1 MKRSVL
7 SWGLVCASIV
17 ACSAEAPDDCAF
29 EAQDGS
35 CAVTVSKGGA
45 LECNLD
51 DVALC
56 NTVTTFLDPGQEALG
71 QTSAALVNTGAGP
84 GPGGP
89 VLMPSLVCEPPG
101 TFMCTCCSVKA
112 GCSPCP

>member
-1 MKRSVL
+1 MNQSVL
-7 SWGLVCASIV
+7 SSSLVCLSIV

-35 CAVTVSKGGA
+35 CAVTVSSGGA
-45 LECNLD
+45 LACHLD
-51 DVALC
+51 DEALC
-56 NTVTTFLDPGQEALG
+56 NTVTTFLDDGQDAIG

-84 GPGGP
+84 GPGP

-112 GCSPCP
+112 GCYPCP

>member
-1 MKRSVL
+1 MNQSL
-7 SWGLVCASIV
+7 LWSSLVCVSFL
-17 ACSAEAPDDCAF
+17 ACSADAPDDCAF

-35 CAVTVSKGGA
+35 CAVTVSSGA

-51 DVALC
+51 DAALC
-56 NTVTTFLDPGQEALG
+56 DTLTTFLDAGREDIG
-71 QTSAALVNTGAGP
+71 QTSAALVNTGVGT
-84 GPGGP
+84 GTGP

-112 GCSPCP
+112 GCYPCP

>member
-1 MKRSVL
+1 MNQSVL
-7 SWGLVCASIV
+7 LSSLVCATIL
-17 ACSAEAPDDCAF
+17 ACSAETPDDCAF

-35 CAVTVSKGGA
+35 CAVSVSSGGA

-51 DVALC
+51 DAALC
-56 NTVTTFLDPGQEALG
+56 NTLTTFLETDGEAIG
-71 QTSAALVNTGAGP
+71 QTSSALVNTGAGP
-84 GPGGP
+84 GPIGP

-112 GCSPCP
+112 GCYPCP